1 MKDRKNKVT
10 AMAMA
15 TTIAVTTMAPVP
27 TTTVYAQE
35 LDKTQIE
42 ARVKEENKEKDITKV
57 EAPED
62 ENKGA
67 VENNKETNNVEG
79 EKTEES
85 TSNKENNQ
93 DKVQEEEK
101 DNAEETNKVENQDN
115 KENTKVEDQEKKE
128 ETEIKDSNEKNEALN
143 NAENKSESE
152 KVEKEALEK
161 VEEVEDKE
169 LSKVEENKESE
180 DKERAGEVAINATNF
195 PDEVFRQYVS
205 DNFDTNN
212 DGVLS
217 EDEINAVTRIDVWNK
232 YKISDLKGIGYFEN
246 LEYLNCSGTGIT
258 SLDISKNIALA
269 YLDCRNTKITSLDL
283 SNNTALEYLD
293 CIGTGITSLDVSNNT
308 ALEYL
313 DCRSIKI
320 TSLDLSNNTA
330 LEYFA
335 CYDTGITSLD
345 VSNNT
350 ALEYLDCRSI
360 KITSLDLSNNTA
372 LIALDCSGTG
382 ITSLDLSQN
391 TALTD
396 LYCNNTGIT
405 SLDVSNNTA
414 LIALGCSG
422 TGITSLDVSNNTA
435 LEYFACYDTGITSL
449 DVSNNRDLAY
459 LSCSDTEITSL
470 DVSNN
475 TALEDLVC
483 YNTEITSL
491 DLSNNRDLAYLSCS
505 DTGITSLDVSQ
516 NVALRYLSCNGV
528 PLIGLNIG
536 NNSKLEMRDNDYNLI
551 NKLSTTT
558 NLTVTSESFNIN
570 ELGLEESKIK
580 NLSGAELNG
589 DIMTITSI
597 NTPIT
602 YEYDCGS
609 SKNGA
614 MVLEVTLN
622 LEKGDRQIEI
632 NSLDKDYDGNPIKVT
647 KDNCTITASKDYI
660 DKVTLSDGDVEFTYY
675 KKNSAGA
682 WEKIQEA
689 REAGEYKVVA
699 NLKEIDYWKE
709 AVGEKEFKIS
719 QATNVWT
726 DKPSIEGW
734 TYGETPK
741 KPRASAQF
749 GDVEFSYSN
758 SENGN
763 FESVLPTEAGRW
775 YVKAEVIGNDN
786 YTGISDIK
794 EFEIAKAKPTYSI
807 PQDIKATYGQTLK
820 DIKLPEGFS
829 WVDDTQSVGNVG
841 ANKFMATYTPS
852 DTNNYEVVNDIEVT
866 VDVTQ
871 AINNWTQELSIEG
884 WTYGEAPKKPTA
896 SAQFGEVKFS
906 YSNKKTRNYTE
917 EIPTEAGTWYV
928 KAEVIGNDNYTGI
941 SEIKEFE
948 IKKAVAPEVIL
959 PTNLSAVQDDLLSTI
974 ELPKGW
980 IWVNGDEKV
989 TVNNKGYK
997 ARLTVDDKNYD
1008 YSKVDGYNSKGHYV
1022 ERTLKVSVSQGKNE
1036 WSVIPSIK
1044 GWTYGESENAPVGSA
1059 EHGSVIF
1066 TYSNSPT
1073 GKFESAVPTDA
1084 GTWYMKATVLAT
1096 DEYTGL
1102 NEIVEF
1108 KIEKAINKWTQE
1120 LSIEGWTYGE
1130 APKKPTASA
1139 QFGEVKFSYS
1149 NKKTRNY
1156 TEEAPTE
1163 AGIWYVKAE
1172 VIGNDNYTGISDI
1185 KEFEIKK
1192 AVAPEI
1198 VLPNNL
1204 SAIQNDLLSTIEL
1217 PEGWTWVNP
1226 NEKVTVNNKEYK
1238 ARLTVDDKN
1247 YDYSKVDGYN
1257 SKGHYVERT
1266 LTVSVSQGKNE
1277 WSVTPSIKGWT
1288 YGESEN
1294 APVGSANHGEVIFTY
1309 SNSPTGKFESAVPSN
1324 AGTWY
1329 MKATVLATDEYTGLN
1344 EIVEFKIEKATNN
1357 WTKELSI
1364 EDWTYG
1370 ETPKKPTASAQF
1382 GDVEF
1387 TYSNSENGNF
1397 SSDVPTGAGTWYV
1410 KAEVIGNDNYA
1421 GISDIKEFEI
1431 KKAVAPE
1438 VILPTNLS
1446 AVQDTELKK
1455 VILPEGWTW
1464 INGNEKVTVNNKGYK
1479 ARLTVDDKNYDY
1491 SKVEDYNKYG
1501 HYVERTLT
1509 VSVSANRNEWYVLP
1523 SIKGWT
1529 YGEKANAPVGSAEHG
1544 SVIFTYSNSPTGKF
1558 ESTVPSNAGTWY
1570 MKATVLATDEYT
1582 ALNEIVEFK
1591 IEKATPKYEVP
1602 NSLTATL
1609 GQTLKDIKLPE
1620 GFAWVDATQSLGKVG
1635 INKFMATYTP
1645 KDALNYNVV
1654 ENIEITVTVSNLATP
1669 EVIEP
1674 SNLSAIQN
1682 DLLSTVEL
1690 PEGWTWVNPNEK
1702 VTVNNNGYKARLKV
1716 DDEKYDYTNVEGY
1729 NKDGHYVERTLT
1741 VSVSANR
1748 NEWSVIPS
1756 IKGWTYGEKENAPL
1770 GTAKHGE
1777 VIFTYSNSP
1786 TGKFEATVPSNAGT
1800 WYMKATVLA
1809 TDEYTGL
1816 NEIIEFTITPK
1827 SSEDIKI
1834 PEINEDINIEDLVI
1848 TVGDKTLVNGVDYD
1862 ITEKQEENTVTVT
1875 ITFKGNYTGTI
1886 TKTYEVE
1893 DSGNNKPPIDDDN
1906 NNDNNNGDDN
1916 NGDDNNNDNDD
1927 NNGDDNNDNDNNGND
1942 NDDSNNN
1949 SGNGGS
1955 NNNNNGNNNSSNGN
1969 NNSENTGKDEVVVK
1983 PTLPQTGERNT
1994 LGLWGL
2000 VLTITGGAITFITGK
2015 RTIRKEK

>member
-1 MKDRKNKVT
+1 MKDKKNKVT

-15 TTIAVTTMAPVP
+15 TTIAVTTMAPLP
-27 TTTVYAQE
+27 TATVYAQE
-35 LDKTQIE
+35 LDKAQIE
-42 ARVKEENKEKDITKV
+42 ARINEENKEKDITKV
-57 EAPED
+57 EAPKD

-67 VENNKETNNVEG
+67 VENNKETSNVEN

-115 KENTKVEDQEKKE
+115 KENTDENTKVEDQEKKE
-128 ETEIKDSNEKNEALN
+128 ETEIKDSNEKNEALD

-152 KVEKEALEK
+152 KIEKETLEK
-161 VEEVEDKE
+161 VEEVEDKD
-169 LSKVEENKESE
+169 LSRVEENKESGE
-180 DKERAGEVAINATNF
+180 KERAGEVAIDETNF
-195 PDEVFRQYVS
+195 PDAVFKKYVS
-205 DNFDTNN
+205 DNFDNNN

-217 EDEINAVTRIDVWNK
+217 EDEINEVTSINVWNK
-232 YKISDLKGIGYFEN
+232 YKISDLTGIEYFEN
-246 LEYLNCSGTGIT
+246 LE
-258 SLDISKNIALA
+258 

-283 SNNTALEYLD
+283 SNNTALTDLD
-293 CIGTGITSLDVSNNT
+293 CNNTGITSLDVSNNT

-313 DCRSIKI
+313 DCRNIKI

-330 LEYFA
+330 LEYLDCNNTGITSLDLSQNTSLIELYCISTGITSLDVSNNTA
-335 CYDTGITSLD
+335 LTDLYCSGTGITSLDVSNNTTLKYLLCYDTGITSLDVSNNTVLEYLVCYDTGITSLD

-350 ALEYLDCRSI
+350 ALEYLDC
-360 KITSLDLSNNTA
+360 
-372 LIALDCSGTG
+372 
-382 ITSLDLSQN
+382 
-391 TALTD
+391 
-396 LYCNNTGIT
+396 
-405 SLDVSNNTA
+405 
-414 LIALGCSG
+414 
-422 TGITSLDVSNNTA
+422 
-435 LEYFACYDTGITSL
+435 
-449 DVSNNRDLAY
+449 
-459 LSCSDTEITSL
+459 SDTE
-470 DVSNN
+470 
-475 TALEDLVC
+475 
-483 YNTEITSL
+483 
-491 DLSNNRDLAYLSCS
+491 
-505 DTGITSLDVSQ
+505 ITSLDVSQ
-516 NVALRYLSCNGV
+516 NVALRYLSCSNNENLTSLDVSNNTSLIELECSRTGITSLDLSKNIALEYLV
-528 PLIGLNIG
+528 CVETPLIGLDIG
-536 NNSKLEMRDNDYNLI
+536 KNDNLMMFNNDYNPI
-551 NKLSTTT
+551 NNLSTTT

-647 KDNCTITASKDYI
+647 KDNCTITVSKDYI

-829 WVDDTQSVGNVG
+829 WVDDTQSVGNAG
-841 ANKFMATYTPS
+841 ANKFVATYTPS
-852 DTNNYEVVNDIEVT
+852 YTNNYEIVNNIEVT
-866 VDVTQ
+866 VEVTQ
-871 AINNWTQELSIEG
+871 ATNNWTQELSIEG

-917 EIPTEAGTWYV
+917 EVPTEAGTWYV

-948 IKKAVAPEVIL
+948 IKKAVAPELIL

-980 IWVNGDEKV
+980 IWVNSNEKV
-989 TVNNKGYK
+989 TVNNEGYK

-1022 ERTLKVSVSQGKNE
+1022 ERTLTVSVSQGKNE

-1059 EHGSVIF
+1059 NHGEVIF

-1073 GKFESAVPTDA
+1073 GKFESAVPSNA

-1130 APKKPTASA
+1130 ASNNPTALA
-1139 QFGEVKFSYS
+1139 KFGDVEFTYS
-1149 NKKTRNY
+1149 NSKDGEFSST
-1156 TEEAPTE
+1156 TPTE
-1163 AGIWYVKAE
+1163 AGIWYVEAE
-1172 VIGNDNYTGISDI
+1172 VIGNDNYAGISDI

-1192 AVAPEI
+1192 AVATEI

-1204 SAIQNDLLSTIEL
+1204 SAVQDTELKKVIL
-1217 PEGWTWVNP
+1217 PEGWTWVNS

-1277 WSVTPSIKGWT
+1277 WSVIPSIKGWT

-1344 EIVEFKIEKATNN
+1344 EIVEFKIEKAT
-1357 WTKELSI
+1357 
-1364 EDWTYG
+1364 
-1370 ETPKKPTASAQF
+1370 PKF
-1382 GDVEF
+1382 
-1387 TYSNSENGNF
+1387 
-1397 SSDVPTGAGTWYV
+1397 
-1410 KAEVIGNDNYA
+1410 
-1421 GISDIKEFEI
+1421 
-1431 KKAVAPE
+1431 
-1438 VILPTNLS
+1438 
-1446 AVQDTELKK
+1446 
-1455 VILPEGWTW
+1455 
-1464 INGNEKVTVNNKGYK
+1464 
-1479 ARLTVDDKNYDY
+1479 
-1491 SKVEDYNKYG
+1491 
-1501 HYVERTLT
+1501 
-1509 VSVSANRNEWYVLP
+1509 
-1523 SIKGWT
+1523 
-1529 YGEKANAPVGSAEHG
+1529 
-1544 SVIFTYSNSPTGKF
+1544 
-1558 ESTVPSNAGTWY
+1558 
-1570 MKATVLATDEYT
+1570 
-1582 ALNEIVEFK
+1582 
-1591 IEKATPKYEVP
+1591 EVP
-1602 NSLTATL
+1602 NNLTATL

-1620 GFAWVDATQSLGKVG
+1620 GFEWNDATQSLGKVG

-1645 KDALNYNVV
+1645 KDTLNYNVV

-1674 SNLSAIQN
+1674 SNLSAVQN

-1716 DDEKYDYTNVEGY
+1716 DDEKYDYSKVEGY

-1756 IKGWTYGEKENAPL
+1756 IKGWTYGETENTPVGSAE
-1770 GTAKHGE
+1770 HGS
-1777 VIFTYSNSP
+1777 VIFTYSNSQ
-1786 TGKFEATVPSNAGT
+1786 TGKFESAIPSNAGT

-1862 ITEKQEENTVTVT
+1862 ITEKQEGNTVTVT

-1916 NGDDNNNDNDD
+1916 NNDNDD
-1927 NNGDDNNDNDNNGND
+1927 NNGDDNNDNDNNGNNNNGDDNNGND

-1969 NNSENTGKDEVVVK
+1969 NNSGSTGKDEVIVK
-1983 PTLPQTGERNT
+1983 PTLPQTGEKNT

-2000 VLTITGGAITFITGK
+2000 VLTITGGAIAFITGK
-2015 RTIRKEK
+2015 S

>member
-1 MKDRKNKVT
+1 MKDKKNKVT

-15 TTIAVTTMAPVP
+15 TTIAVTTMAPLP

-42 ARVKEENKEKDITKV
+42 ARVKEENKENGITKV
-57 EAPED
+57 EAPASEKK
-62 ENKGA
+62 EE
-67 VENNKETNNVEG
+67 VENNKETSNVEN

-85 TSNKENNQ
+85 TSNKENNEN
-93 DKVQEEEK
+93 KAEEEK
-101 DNAEETNKVENQDN
+101 ENTEAKDNIEEEKNNSEERDKVENQDN
-115 KENTKVEDQEKKE
+115 KENTDENTKVEDQEKKE
-128 ETEIKDSNEKNEALN
+128 ETEIKDSNEKNETLD

-169 LSKVEENKESE
+169 LSKVEENKESGE
-180 DKERAGEVAINATNF
+180 KERAGEVAIDETNF
-195 PDEVFRQYVS
+195 PDEVFRQYVL
-205 DNFDTNN
+205 NKFDKDKNK
-212 DGVLS
+212 VLS
-217 EDEINAVTRIDVWNK
+217 EDEINAVTSIDVVYMN
-232 YKISDLKGIGYFEN
+232 ISNLTGIERFPK
-246 LEYLNCSGTGIT
+246 LTDLNCNNTEIA
-258 SLDISKNIALA
+258 SLDV
-269 YLDCRNTKITSLDL
+269 
-283 SNNTALEYLD
+283 SNNTALKNLD
-293 CIGTGITSLDVSNNT
+293 CSWTGITSLDVSNNT
-308 ALEYL
+308 ALKNL
-313 DCRSIKI
+313 DCSW
-320 TSLDLSNNTA
+320 
-330 LEYFA
+330 
-335 CYDTGITSLD
+335 TGITSLD

-350 ALEYLDCRSI
+350 ALKNLDCNS
-360 KITSLDLSNNTA
+360 
-372 LIALDCSGTG
+372 
-382 ITSLDLSQN
+382 
-391 TALTD
+391 
-396 LYCNNTGIT
+396 
-405 SLDVSNNTA
+405 
-414 LIALGCSG
+414 
-422 TGITSLDVSNNTA
+422 
-435 LEYFACYDTGITSL
+435 
-449 DVSNNRDLAY
+449 
-459 LSCSDTEITSL
+459 TEITSL

-475 TALEDLVC
+475 TALQTLKCNITGITSLDVSHNIALEYLDC
-483 YNTEITSL
+483 NSTEITSL
-491 DLSNNRDLAYLSCS
+491 DVSNNKALTTLYCSDTGIRSLDLIKNTDLYYLNCSDIGITSLDVSQNKALEWLNCSGTEITSLDVSNNTALKNLDCS

-516 NVALRYLSCNGV
+516 NTALKDLNCSGTEITSLDVSQNKALKWLNCSSTGIKSLDVSQNTA
-528 PLIGLNIG
+528 LIDLECSDTPIINLDIG
-536 NNSKLEMRDNDYNLI
+536 NNNNLRLSYDANKTKDLTLTSNSFNAKDKLECD
-551 NKLSTTT
+551 
-558 NLTVTSESFNIN
+558 V
-570 ELGLEESKIK
+570 SKIGNIK
-580 NLSGAELNG
+580 GATLDTNTG
-589 DIMTITSI
+589 IMTIDSI
-597 NTPIT
+597 DTPIT
-602 YEYDCGS
+602 YEYDCGTS
-609 SKNGA
+609 SNGQA
-614 MVLEVTLN
+614 VLNVTLN
-622 LEKGDRQIEI
+622 LKRGDREI
-632 NSLDKDYDGNPIKVT
+632 KINGDLNKTYDGNSVT
-647 KDNCTITASKDYI
+647 LTKSDCTIKEATTYDDVST
-660 DKVTLSDGDVEFTYY
+660 VENGDVTFTYY

-682 WEKIQEA
+682 WEKVQEA
-689 REAGEYKVVA
+689 GEVGEYKVVA
-699 NLKEIDYWKE
+699 NLEKAEYWNE

-719 QATNVWT
+719 QATNEWK
-726 DKPSIEGW
+726 DELLIDGW
-734 TYGETPK
+734 TYGEVPK
-741 KPRASAQF
+741 EPIASSKF
-749 GDVEFSYSN
+749 GDVEFTYSN
-758 SENGN
+758 SKDGE
-763 FESVLPTEAGRW
+763 FSSTTPTEAGIW
-775 YVKAEVIGNDN
+775 YVKAEVIGNNN

-794 EFEIAKAKPTYSI
+794 EFEIKKAIAPEIVLPNNLSAIQNDLLSTIELPEGWTWVNPNEKVTVNNSGYKARLKVDDKNYDYSKVEDYNKDGHYIERTLKVSVSQGKNEWSVTPSIKGWTYGESENAPVGSANHGEVIFTYSNSPTGKFESTVPTNAGTWYMKATVLETPEYAELSKVIEFEIEKATPTYSI

-820 DIKLPEGFS
+820 NIKLPKGFS

-841 ANKFMATYTPS
+841 ANKFVTTYTLS

-866 VDVTQ
+866 VEVTQ
-871 AINNWTQELSIEG
+871 ATNKWTKELSIED

-896 SAQFGEVKFS
+896 SAQFGDVEFT
-906 YSNKKTRNYTE
+906 YSNSENGNFSSDV
-917 EIPTEAGTWYV
+917 PTGAGTWYV
-928 KAEVIGNDNYTGI
+928 KA
-941 SEIKEFE
+941 K
-948 IKKAVAPEVIL
+948 
-959 PTNLSAVQDDLLSTI
+959 
-974 ELPKGW
+974 
-980 IWVNGDEKV
+980 
-989 TVNNKGYK
+989 
-997 ARLTVDDKNYD
+997 
-1008 YSKVDGYNSKGHYV
+1008 
-1022 ERTLKVSVSQGKNE
+1022 
-1036 WSVIPSIK
+1036 
-1044 GWTYGESENAPVGSA
+1044 
-1059 EHGSVIF
+1059 
-1066 TYSNSPT
+1066 
-1073 GKFESAVPTDA
+1073 
-1084 GTWYMKATVLAT
+1084 
-1096 DEYTGL
+1096 
-1102 NEIVEF
+1102 
-1108 KIEKAINKWTQE
+1108 
-1120 LSIEGWTYGE
+1120 
-1130 APKKPTASA
+1130 
-1139 QFGEVKFSYS
+1139 
-1149 NKKTRNY
+1149 
-1156 TEEAPTE
+1156 
-1163 AGIWYVKAE
+1163 

-1226 NEKVTVNNKEYK
+1226 NEKVTVNNKGYK

-1288 YGESEN
+1288 YGEKAN
-1294 APVGSANHGEVIFTY
+1294 APIGSAEHGEVIFTY
-1309 SNSPTGKFESAVPSN
+1309 SNSE
-1324 AGTWY
+1324 
-1329 MKATVLATDEYTGLN
+1329 
-1344 EIVEFKIEKATNN
+1344 
-1357 WTKELSI
+1357 
-1364 EDWTYG
+1364 
-1370 ETPKKPTASAQF
+1370 
-1382 GDVEF
+1382 
-1387 TYSNSENGNF
+1387 
-1397 SSDVPTGAGTWYV
+1397 
-1410 KAEVIGNDNYA
+1410 
-1421 GISDIKEFEI
+1421 
-1431 KKAVAPE
+1431 
-1438 VILPTNLS
+1438 
-1446 AVQDTELKK
+1446 
-1455 VILPEGWTW
+1455 
-1464 INGNEKVTVNNKGYK
+1464 
-1479 ARLTVDDKNYDY
+1479 
-1491 SKVEDYNKYG
+1491 
-1501 HYVERTLT
+1501 
-1509 VSVSANRNEWYVLP
+1509 
-1523 SIKGWT
+1523 
-1529 YGEKANAPVGSAEHG
+1529 
-1544 SVIFTYSNSPTGKF
+1544 TGKF

-1602 NSLTATL
+1602 NNLTATL

-1645 KDALNYNVV
+1645 KDTLNYNVV

-1674 SNLSAIQN
+1674 SNLSAVQN

-1756 IKGWTYGEKENAPL
+1756 IKGWTYGEKENAPV
-1770 GTAKHGE
+1770 GTANHGE

-1786 TGKFEATVPSNAGT
+1786 TGKFESAIPSNAGT

-1834 PEINEDINIEDLVI
+1834 PEINEDLNIEDLVI
-1848 TVGDKTLVNGVDYD
+1848 TVGDKILVNGVDYD
-1862 ITEKQEENTVTVT
+1862 ITAKQEGNTVTVT

-1906 NNDNNNGDDN
+1906 NNDNN

>member
-1 MKDRKNKVT
+1 MKDKKNKVT

-15 TTIAVTTMAPVP
+15 TTIAVTTMAPLP
-27 TTTVYAQE
+27 TATVYAQE
-35 LDKTQIE
+35 LDKAQIE
-42 ARVKEENKEKDITKV
+42 ARINEENKEKDITKV
-57 EAPED
+57 EAPKD

-67 VENNKETNNVEG
+67 VENNKETSNVEN

-115 KENTKVEDQEKKE
+115 KENTDENTKVEDQEKKE
-128 ETEIKDSNEKNEALN
+128 ETEIKDSNEKNEALD

-152 KVEKEALEK
+152 KIEKETLEK
-161 VEEVEDKE
+161 VEEVEDKD
-169 LSKVEENKESE
+169 LSRVEENKESGE
-180 DKERAGEVAINATNF
+180 KERAGEVAIDETNF
-195 PDEVFRQYVS
+195 PDAVFKKYVS
-205 DNFDTNN
+205 DNFDNNN

-217 EDEINAVTRIDVWNK
+217 EDEINEVTSINVWNK
-232 YKISDLKGIGYFEN
+232 YKISDLTGIEYFEN
-246 LEYLNCSGTGIT
+246 LE
-258 SLDISKNIALA
+258 

-283 SNNTALEYLD
+283 SNNTALTDLD
-293 CIGTGITSLDVSNNT
+293 CNNTGITSLDVSNNT

-313 DCRSIKI
+313 DCRNIKI

-330 LEYFA
+330 LEYLDCNNTGITSLDLSQNTSLIELYCISTGITSLDVSNNTA
-335 CYDTGITSLD
+335 LTDLYCSGTGITSLDVSNNTTLKYLLCYDTGITSLDVSNNTVLEYLVCYDTGITSLD

-350 ALEYLDCRSI
+350 ALEYLDC
-360 KITSLDLSNNTA
+360 
-372 LIALDCSGTG
+372 
-382 ITSLDLSQN
+382 
-391 TALTD
+391 
-396 LYCNNTGIT
+396 
-405 SLDVSNNTA
+405 
-414 LIALGCSG
+414 
-422 TGITSLDVSNNTA
+422 
-435 LEYFACYDTGITSL
+435 
-449 DVSNNRDLAY
+449 
-459 LSCSDTEITSL
+459 SDTE
-470 DVSNN
+470 
-475 TALEDLVC
+475 
-483 YNTEITSL
+483 
-491 DLSNNRDLAYLSCS
+491 
-505 DTGITSLDVSQ
+505 ITSLDVSQ
-516 NVALRYLSCNGV
+516 NVALRYLSCSNNENLTSLDVSNNTSLIELECSRTGITSLDLSKNIALEYLV
-528 PLIGLNIG
+528 CVETPLIGLDIG
-536 NNSKLEMRDNDYNLI
+536 KNDNLMMFNNDYNPI
-551 NKLSTTT
+551 NNLSTTT

-647 KDNCTITASKDYI
+647 KDNCTITVSKDYI

-917 EIPTEAGTWYV
+917 EVPTEAGTWYV

-948 IKKAVAPEVIL
+948 IKKAVAPELIL

-980 IWVNGDEKV
+980 IWVNSNEKV
-989 TVNNKGYK
+989 TVNNEGYK

-1022 ERTLKVSVSQGKNE
+1022 ERTLTVSVSQGKNE

-1059 EHGSVIF
+1059 NHGEVIF

-1073 GKFESAVPTDA
+1073 GKFESAVPSNA

-1130 APKKPTASA
+1130 ASNNPTALA
-1139 QFGEVKFSYS
+1139 KFGDVEFTYS
-1149 NKKTRNY
+1149 NSKDGEFSST
-1156 TEEAPTE
+1156 TPTE
-1163 AGIWYVKAE
+1163 AGIWYVEAE
-1172 VIGNDNYTGISDI
+1172 VIGNDNYAGISDI

-1192 AVAPEI
+1192 AVATEI

-1204 SAIQNDLLSTIEL
+1204 SAVQDTELKKVIL
-1217 PEGWTWVNP
+1217 PEGWTWVNS

-1277 WSVTPSIKGWT
+1277 WSVIPSIKGWT

-1344 EIVEFKIEKATNN
+1344 EIVEFKIEKAT
-1357 WTKELSI
+1357 
-1364 EDWTYG
+1364 
-1370 ETPKKPTASAQF
+1370 PKF
-1382 GDVEF
+1382 
-1387 TYSNSENGNF
+1387 
-1397 SSDVPTGAGTWYV
+1397 
-1410 KAEVIGNDNYA
+1410 
-1421 GISDIKEFEI
+1421 
-1431 KKAVAPE
+1431 
-1438 VILPTNLS
+1438 
-1446 AVQDTELKK
+1446 
-1455 VILPEGWTW
+1455 
-1464 INGNEKVTVNNKGYK
+1464 
-1479 ARLTVDDKNYDY
+1479 
-1491 SKVEDYNKYG
+1491 
-1501 HYVERTLT
+1501 
-1509 VSVSANRNEWYVLP
+1509 
-1523 SIKGWT
+1523 
-1529 YGEKANAPVGSAEHG
+1529 
-1544 SVIFTYSNSPTGKF
+1544 
-1558 ESTVPSNAGTWY
+1558 
-1570 MKATVLATDEYT
+1570 
-1582 ALNEIVEFK
+1582 
-1591 IEKATPKYEVP
+1591 EVP
-1602 NSLTATL
+1602 NNLTATL

-1620 GFAWVDATQSLGKVG
+1620 GFEWNDATQSLGKVG

-1645 KDALNYNVV
+1645 KDTLNYNVV

-1674 SNLSAIQN
+1674 SNLSAVQN

-1716 DDEKYDYTNVEGY
+1716 DDEKYDYSKVEGY

-1756 IKGWTYGEKENAPL
+1756 IKGWTYGETENTPVGSAE
-1770 GTAKHGE
+1770 HGS
-1777 VIFTYSNSP
+1777 VIFTYSNSQ
-1786 TGKFEATVPSNAGT
+1786 TGKFESAIPSNAGT

-1862 ITEKQEENTVTVT
+1862 ITEKQEGNTVTVT

-1916 NGDDNNNDNDD
+1916 NNDNDD
-1927 NNGDDNNDNDNNGND
+1927 NNGDDNNDNDNNGNNNNGDDNNGND

-1969 NNSENTGKDEVVVK
+1969 NNSGSTGKDEVIVK
-1983 PTLPQTGERNT
+1983 PTLPQTGEKNT

-2000 VLTITGGAITFITGK
+2000 VLTITGGAIAFITGK
-2015 RTIRKEK
+2015 S

>member
-1 MKDRKNKVT
+1 MKDKKNKVT

-15 TTIAVTTMAPVP
+15 TTIAVTTMAPLP
-27 TTTVYAQE
+27 TATVYAQE
-35 LDKTQIE
+35 LDKAQIE

-57 EAPED
+57 EAPKD

-67 VENNKETNNVEG
+67 VENNKETSNVEN

-85 TSNKENNQ
+85 TSNKENNE

-115 KENTKVEDQEKKE
+115 KENTDENIKIEDQEKKE
-128 ETEIKDSNEKNEALN
+128 ETEIKDSNEKNETLD

-152 KVEKEALEK
+152 KVEKETLEK

-169 LSKVEENKESE
+169 LSRVEENKESGE
-180 DKERAGEVAINATNF
+180 KERAGEVAIDETNF
-195 PDEVFRQYVS
+195 PDAVFKKYVS
-205 DNFDTNN
+205 DNFDNNN

-217 EDEINAVTRIDVWNK
+217 EDEINEATEINVYREKNILN
-232 YKISDLKGIGYFEN
+232 LKGIEHFKN
-246 LEYLNCSGTGIT
+246 LRYLDCDSTGIT
-258 SLDISKNIALA
+258 SLDISKNTALE

-283 SNNTALEYLD
+283 SQNTSLIELY
-293 CIGTGITSLDVSNNT
+293 CISTGITSLDVSNNT
-308 ALEYL
+308 ALTDLY
-313 DCRSIKI
+313 CSGTGI
-320 TSLDLSNNTA
+320 TSLDVSNNTT
-330 LEYFA
+330 LKYLL

-350 ALEYLDCRSI
+350 ALEYLDC
-360 KITSLDLSNNTA
+360 
-372 LIALDCSGTG
+372 
-382 ITSLDLSQN
+382 
-391 TALTD
+391 
-396 LYCNNTGIT
+396 
-405 SLDVSNNTA
+405 
-414 LIALGCSG
+414 
-422 TGITSLDVSNNTA
+422 
-435 LEYFACYDTGITSL
+435 
-449 DVSNNRDLAY
+449 
-459 LSCSDTEITSL
+459 SDTE
-470 DVSNN
+470 
-475 TALEDLVC
+475 
-483 YNTEITSL
+483 
-491 DLSNNRDLAYLSCS
+491 
-505 DTGITSLDVSQ
+505 ITSLDVSQ
-516 NVALRYLSCNGV
+516 NVALRYLSCSNNENLTSLDVSNNTSLIELECSRTGITSLDLSKNIALEYLV
-528 PLIGLNIG
+528 CVETPLIGLDIG
-536 NNSKLEMRDNDYNLI
+536 KNDNLMMFDNDYNPI
-551 NKLSTTT
+551 NNLSTTT

-602 YEYDCGS
+602 YKYDCGS

-614 MVLEVTLN
+614 IVLEVKLN

-632 NSLDKDYDGNPIKVT
+632 NSLDKDYDGNAIKVT
-647 KDNCTITASKDYI
+647 KDNCTITASKDYS

-682 WEKIQEA
+682 WEEIQEA
-689 REAGEYKVVA
+689 REVGEYKVVA
-699 NLKEIDYWKE
+699 HLKEIDYWKE

-741 KPRASAQF
+741 KPTASARF

-807 PQDIKATYGQTLK
+807 PRDIKATYGQTLK
-820 DIKLPEGFS
+820 DIKLQEGFS

-866 VDVTQ
+866 VEVTK

-896 SAQFGEVKFS
+896 STQFGEVKFS
-906 YSNKKTRNYTE
+906 YSNKNTRNYTE
-917 EIPTEAGTWYV
+917 EVPTEAGIWYV

-941 SEIKEFE
+941 SDIKEFE
-948 IKKAVAPEVIL
+948 IKKAVVPEIVL

-974 ELPKGW
+974 ELSKGW

-1022 ERTLKVSVSQGKNE
+1022 ERTL
-1036 WSVIPSIK
+1036 
-1044 GWTYGESENAPVGSA
+1044 
-1059 EHGSVIF
+1059 
-1066 TYSNSPT
+1066 
-1073 GKFESAVPTDA
+1073 
-1084 GTWYMKATVLAT
+1084 
-1096 DEYTGL
+1096 
-1102 NEIVEF
+1102 
-1108 KIEKAINKWTQE
+1108 
-1120 LSIEGWTYGE
+1120 
-1130 APKKPTASA
+1130 
-1139 QFGEVKFSYS
+1139 
-1149 NKKTRNY
+1149 
-1156 TEEAPTE
+1156 
-1163 AGIWYVKAE
+1163 
-1172 VIGNDNYTGISDI
+1172 
-1185 KEFEIKK
+1185 
-1192 AVAPEI
+1192 
-1198 VLPNNL
+1198 
-1204 SAIQNDLLSTIEL
+1204 
-1217 PEGWTWVNP
+1217 
-1226 NEKVTVNNKEYK
+1226 
-1238 ARLTVDDKN
+1238 
-1247 YDYSKVDGYN
+1247 
-1257 SKGHYVERT
+1257 
-1266 LTVSVSQGKNE
+1266 TVSVSQGKNE
-1277 WSVTPSIKGWT
+1277 WSITPSIKGWT
-1288 YGESEN
+1288 YGEKAN

-1309 SNSPTGKFESAVPSN
+1309 SNSPTGKFESAVPTN

-1382 GDVEF
+1382 GEVKF
-1387 TYSNSENGNF
+1387 SYSNKKTRNYTEE
-1397 SSDVPTGAGTWYV
+1397 VPTEAGTWYV
-1410 KAEVIGNDNYA
+1410 KAEVIGNDNYTE
-1421 GISDIKEFEI
+1421 ISDIKEFEI

-1438 VILPTNLS
+1438 VILPNNLS
-1446 AVQDTELKK
+1446 AIQNDLLSTIE
-1455 VILPEGWTW
+1455 LPEGWTW

-1491 SKVEDYNKYG
+1491 SKVDGYNSKG

-1509 VSVSANRNEWYVLP
+1509 VSVSQGKNEWSITP

-1529 YGEKANAPVGSAEHG
+1529 YGEKANAPVGSANHG
-1544 SVIFTYSNSPTGKF
+1544 EVIFTYSNSPTGKF
-1558 ESTVPSNAGTWY
+1558 ESAVPTNAGTWY

-1582 ALNEIVEFK
+1582 GLNEIVEFK

-1602 NSLTATL
+1602 NNLTATL

-1620 GFAWVDATQSLGKVG
+1620 GFEWNDATQSLGKVG

-1645 KDALNYNVV
+1645 KDTLNYNVV

-1716 DDEKYDYTNVEGY
+1716 DDEKYDYSKVEGY

-1756 IKGWTYGEKENAPL
+1756 IKGWTYGESENAPV
-1770 GTAKHGE
+1770 GTANHGD

-1786 TGKFEATVPSNAGT
+1786 TGKFESTVP
-1800 WYMKATVLA
+1800 
-1809 TDEYTGL
+1809 
-1816 NEIIEFTITPK
+1816 
-1827 SSEDIKI
+1827 
-1834 PEINEDINIEDLVI
+1834 
-1848 TVGDKTLVNGVDYD
+1848 
-1862 ITEKQEENTVTVT
+1862 
-1875 ITFKGNYTGTI
+1875 
-1886 TKTYEVE
+1886 
-1893 DSGNNKPPIDDDN
+1893 
-1906 NNDNNNGDDN
+1906 
-1916 NGDDNNNDNDD
+1916 
-1927 NNGDDNNDNDNNGND
+1927 
-1942 NDDSNNN
+1942 
-1949 SGNGGS
+1949 
-1955 NNNNNGNNNSSNGN
+1955 
-1969 NNSENTGKDEVVVK
+1969 
-1983 PTLPQTGERNT
+1983 
-1994 LGLWGL
+1994 
-2000 VLTITGGAITFITGK
+2000 
-2015 RTIRKEK
+2015 

>member
-1008 YSKVDGYNSKGHYV
+1008 YSKVEGYNKDGHY
-1022 ERTLKVSVSQGKNE
+1022 
-1036 WSVIPSIK
+1036 I
-1044 GWTYGESENAPVGSA
+1044 
-1059 EHGSVIF
+1059 
-1066 TYSNSPT
+1066 
-1073 GKFESAVPTDA
+1073 
-1084 GTWYMKATVLAT
+1084 
-1096 DEYTGL
+1096 
-1102 NEIVEF
+1102 
-1108 KIEKAINKWTQE
+1108 
-1120 LSIEGWTYGE
+1120 
-1130 APKKPTASA
+1130 
-1139 QFGEVKFSYS
+1139 
-1149 NKKTRNY
+1149 
-1156 TEEAPTE
+1156 
-1163 AGIWYVKAE
+1163 
-1172 VIGNDNYTGISDI
+1172 
-1185 KEFEIKK
+1185 
-1192 AVAPEI
+1192 
-1198 VLPNNL
+1198 
-1204 SAIQNDLLSTIEL
+1204 
-1217 PEGWTWVNP
+1217 
-1226 NEKVTVNNKEYK
+1226 
-1238 ARLTVDDKN
+1238 
-1247 YDYSKVDGYN
+1247 
-1257 SKGHYVERT
+1257 ERT

-1277 WSVTPSIKGWT
+1277 W
-1288 YGESEN
+1288 
-1294 APVGSANHGEVIFTY
+1294 
-1309 SNSPTGKFESAVPSN
+1309 
-1324 AGTWY
+1324 
-1329 MKATVLATDEYTGLN
+1329 
-1344 EIVEFKIEKATNN
+1344 
-1357 WTKELSI
+1357 
-1364 EDWTYG
+1364 
-1370 ETPKKPTASAQF
+1370 
-1382 GDVEF
+1382 
-1387 TYSNSENGNF
+1387 
-1397 SSDVPTGAGTWYV
+1397 
-1410 KAEVIGNDNYA
+1410 
-1421 GISDIKEFEI
+1421 
-1431 KKAVAPE
+1431 
-1438 VILPTNLS
+1438 
-1446 AVQDTELKK
+1446 
-1455 VILPEGWTW
+1455 
-1464 INGNEKVTVNNKGYK
+1464 KVT
-1479 ARLTVDDKNYDY
+1479 
-1491 SKVEDYNKYG
+1491 
-1501 HYVERTLT
+1501 
-1509 VSVSANRNEWYVLP
+1509 P

-1529 YGEKANAPVGSAEHG
+1529 YGEKANDPVASAEHG

-1645 KDALNYNVV
+1645 KDTLNYNVV

-1674 SNLSAIQN
+1674 SNLSAVQN